1 MMKNG
6 NYWWSANVH
15 MILDYVYF
23 GSTNGKL
30 LPSATKLRQG
40 NVITPACHSVH
51 RGGIYLSAW
60 DAPLANTPP
69 PSRHPRDPGRHT
81 PRADTPPPAD
91 GNCSGRYAS
100 YWNAFLFGLQSM
112 RIWLHLYYNTLNVHT
127 DLLFLQNEI
136 DILRSILWRNSLLC
150 AL

>member
-60 DAPLANTPP
+60 DAPPGKHPP
-69 PSRHPRDPGRHT
+69 GRHPQDPGRHT

-91 GNCSGRYAS
+91 GYCSGRYAS
-100 YWNAFLFGLQSM
+100 YWNAFLFSEENSHRKLQQ
-112 RIWLHLYYNTLNVHT
+112 Y
-127 DLLFLQNEI
+127 D
-136 DILRSILWRNSLLC
+136 
-150 AL
+150 